1 MNEFRIRATPEHV
14 DYFNLIADEMI
25 KLFSIPRTEAVG
37 RINQFWGGLSF
48 VTDFHAD
55 LIGHR
60 TPEDWAQW
68 IYYGGPW
75 WQIDEASRRPAPY
88 DPGKEHNRNRRDAR
102 P

>member
-1 MNEFRIRATPEHV
+1 MSEFRIRAHPGAR
-14 DYFNLIADEMI
+14 DYFNQIADAMI

-37 RINQFWGGLSF
+37 RINQFWGSLSF
-48 VTDFHAD
+48 PTWPD
-55 LIGHR
+55 LIDHR
-60 TPEDWAQW
+60 TPEQWARW

-88 DPGKEHNRNRRDAR
+88 DPGKAHNRSRRDTR